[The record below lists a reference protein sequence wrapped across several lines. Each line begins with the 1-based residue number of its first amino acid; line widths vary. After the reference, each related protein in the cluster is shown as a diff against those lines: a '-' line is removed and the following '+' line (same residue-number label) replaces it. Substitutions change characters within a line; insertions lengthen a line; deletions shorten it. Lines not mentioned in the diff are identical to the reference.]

1 MRGNVGT
8 VDKKEMMPH
17 SRKKYVDKKGL
28 RFPVSLKWQHFW
40 QQ

>member
-1 MRGNVGT
+1 MRGNNVGT

-28 RFPVSLKWQHFW
+28 RFPVSFFTYIDFQ
-40 QQ
+40 